1 MLKKRLI
8 FVLYYY
14 EGAFYLSRNFRLQ
27 RVGDVS
33 WLMDKFRFKSIGR
46 FIDEIVILDVT
57 RNPLPGVSKDERFGG
72 ALAYLMRETFV
83 PLTIGGALR
92 SLEDVKRCFDLGAD
106 KILFNTPIIAQAE
119 LVRECVALFG
129 SQAVIAEIDVI
140 RGGDDRFISRLSNAE
155 ELGLPLADHLQ
166 RALELGV
173 GEVMVN
179 SIEQDG
185 TGTGF
190 DMKLVRQCMGLPV
203 PLIVAGGAGKPEHF
217 ADVLALPGVDAA
229 ATGNLFNFIGKGFE
243 RVRSHLLEK
252 GLPVRSATL

>member
-8 FVLYYY
+8 FALYYDA
-14 EGAFYLSRNFRLQ
+14 GAFYLSRNFRLQ
-27 RVGDVS
+27 RVGDVR
-33 WLMDKFRFKSIGR
+33 WLMDKFRFKSIGK

-57 RNPLPGVSKDERFGG
+57 RNPQLIALKDDRFGD

-92 SLEDVKRCFDLGAD
+92 SVESVKRCFQQGAD
-106 KILFNTPIIAQAE
+106 KVLFNTPVIAQPD

-129 SQAVIAEIDVI
+129 AQAVIAEVDVS
-140 RGGDDRFISRLSNAE
+140 RESGGYTTRLSNGQE
-155 ELGLPLADHLQ
+155 PGLPLTKHIQLAVD
-166 RALELGV
+166 LGV

-190 DMKLVRQCMGLPV
+190 DMELVRQCTGLPV

-217 ADVLALPGVDAA
+217 ADVLDLPGVEAA

-243 RVRSHLLEK
+243 RVRTHLLEH

>member
-8 FVLYYY
+8 FTLYFDS
-14 EGAFYLSRNFRLQ
+14 GSFYLSRNFRLQ
-27 RVGDVS
+27 RVGDVR
-33 WLMDKFRFKSIGR
+33 WLMDKFRFKSIGK
-46 FIDEIVILDVT
+46 FIDEIVILNVT
-57 RNPLPGVSKDERFGG
+57 RSPQLGAFNDESFGD

-92 SLEDVKRCFDLGAD
+92 SLDDVKRCLQLGAD
-106 KILFNTPIIAQAE
+106 KVLFNTPIVTHTD
-119 LVRECVALFG
+119 LVRECVALLG
-129 SQAVIAEIDVI
+129 AQAVIAEIDVS
-140 RGGDDRFISRLSNAE
+140 REGGSYISRLSNAQE
-155 ELGLPLADHLQ
+155 PGLPLAEHLR
-166 RALELGV
+166 RAVYLGV

-190 DMKLVRQCMGLPV
+190 DMELVRQCIGLPV

-217 ADVLALPGVDAA
+217 ANILELPGVDAA

-243 RVRSHLLEK
+243 RVRTHLLEQ
-252 GLPVRSATL
+252 GLPVRTATL